1 MRAIEGRRGEARAT
15 RRKLAAWLALVSLLL
30 QFWGTAGHFHPEDF
44 ASFVAATHAGNG
56 VRASTDPGTQPSGAL
71 LHNECALCLS
81 VQIVG
86 SATLAN
92 AASPN
97 ELDILGAVALEAVAA
112 LPRSLPAHLL
122 FQTRAPPVA

>member
-1 MRAIEGRRGEARAT
+1 MRTIEERRGEARAA

-30 QFWGTAGHFHPEDF
+30 QLWGTAGHFHPEDF
-44 ASFVAATHAGNG
+44 ASLVGAVQAGNG
-56 VRASTDPGTQPSGAL
+56 VRASADPGTQPLGAL

-81 VQIVG
+81 VQIAG
-86 SATLAN
+86 SAALAN

-97 ELDILGAVALEAVAA
+97 APDILGAVALEAVAA